1 MTMWIAV
8 LGVGFVSYLCRLVP
22 WLVLDRMAVGASVE
36 AALRYAG
43 VGAITALLV
52 GGLLHPQV
60 SGGSP
65 VPLVAAVGVS
75 GLLMWRNRPALLA
88 IALGMGTFL
97 VADLVW

>member
-8 LGVGFVSYLCRLVP
+8 LAVGVASYAFRLLP
-22 WLVLDRMAVGASVE
+22 WLVLDRVGVGPQVE

-60 SGGSP
+60 AGGSVLP
-65 VPLVAAVGVS
+65 MLAALAVS
-75 GLLMWRNRPALLA
+75 GLLMWRGGSGLLA
-88 IALGMGTFL
+88 IAIGMAAFL
-97 VADLVW
+97 ALDLLW